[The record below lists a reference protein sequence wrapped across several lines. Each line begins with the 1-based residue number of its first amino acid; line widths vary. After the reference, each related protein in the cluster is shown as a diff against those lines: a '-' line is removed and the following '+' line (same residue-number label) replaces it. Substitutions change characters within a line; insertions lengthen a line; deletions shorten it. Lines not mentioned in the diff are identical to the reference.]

1 MGEVSGLACEH
12 VARAGFQETL
22 LTERTSRRL
31 SPGGESADGV
41 SVERIFLLFS
51 PALPSRH
58 VA

>member
-1 MGEVSGLACEH
+1 MKEVRGLACEH
-12 VARAGFQETL
+12 VAHAGFQETL

-31 SPGGESADGV
+31 SPSGESADGV
-41 SVERIFLLFS
+41 SAERIFLLFF